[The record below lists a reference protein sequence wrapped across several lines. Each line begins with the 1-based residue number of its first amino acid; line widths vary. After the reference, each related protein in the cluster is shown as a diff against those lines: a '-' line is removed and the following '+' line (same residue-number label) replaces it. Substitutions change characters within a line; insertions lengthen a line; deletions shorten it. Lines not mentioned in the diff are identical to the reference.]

1 MRLLSP
7 RNLFILL
14 PNPRSPLQKLAAEAF
29 EHMEHVGEM
38 LRGHLQA
45 CSAYE
50 RIIRTAS
57 RHECTIM
64 VAGNALAFA
73 SQGVAEAIEVMLG

>member
-1 MRLLSP
+1 
-7 RNLFILL
+7 
-14 PNPRSPLQKLAAEAF
+14 
-29 EHMEHVGEM
+29 MEHVGEM